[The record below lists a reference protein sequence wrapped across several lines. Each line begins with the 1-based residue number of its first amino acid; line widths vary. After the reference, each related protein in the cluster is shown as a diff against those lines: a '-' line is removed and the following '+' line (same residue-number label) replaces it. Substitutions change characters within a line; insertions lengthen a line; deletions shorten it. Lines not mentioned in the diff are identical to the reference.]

1 MFRSRLCHA
10 RQWRTPPAMRGRP
23 STTAGPALPGVADTL
38 SDVTVE
44 DDGEPPEIDIT
55 IAHPARMYDYYLGGK
70 THFAADREAADKV
83 LAVLPEGRDMAVA
96 NRAFL
101 GRAVRFLAGQ
111 GITQFLDIG
120 TGIPSQGSTGEILR
134 GRVPQARVVYVDNDP
149 IVVAHA
155 RALLADGEAADVVQA
170 DLRQPAKLL
179 AAPGVA
185 GGLDFSQPMAILL
198 VAVLHFIRESE
209 DPQGIVRRLRDAMP
223 TGSYLAISHG
233 TQDFSP
239 ARATAAVSGY
249 DEAAAPFVLRS
260 RGQVED
266 FFAGLRLA
274 EPGLVQLPYWR
285 PDGAVGAD
293 ASKIWLYAGIGRK
306 G

>member
-1 MFRSRLCHA
+1 
-10 RQWRTPPAMRGRP
+10 
-23 STTAGPALPGVADTL
+23 
-38 SDVTVE
+38 VTVE
-44 DDGEPPEIDIT
+44 DDTVEDDEEQPPRVDVT
-55 IAHPARMYDYYLGGK
+55 VAHPARMYDYYLGGK
-70 THFAADREAADKV
+70 THFAADRDAAEKV
-83 LAVLPEGRDMAVA
+83 LAVLPEGRDMAIA

-120 TGIPSQGSTGEILR
+120 TGIPSPGSTSEILR
-134 GRVPQARVVYVDNDP
+134 GLAPRARVVYVDNDP

-155 RALLADGEAADVVQA
+155 RALLADGEMAEVVQA
-170 DLRQPAKLL
+170 DLRQPAQLL
-179 AAPGVA
+179 AASA
-185 GGLDFSQPMAILL
+185 SARGLDFSQPMAILL

-209 DPQGIVRRLRDAMP
+209 DPQGIVRQLRDAMP
-223 TGSYLAISHG
+223 PGSYLAISHG

-239 ARATAAVSGY
+239 ARARAAVGGY

-260 RGQVED
+260 KGQVEG
-266 FFAGLRLA
+266 FFEGLRLV

-293 ASKIWLYAGIGRK
+293 AGKIWLYAGIGRK